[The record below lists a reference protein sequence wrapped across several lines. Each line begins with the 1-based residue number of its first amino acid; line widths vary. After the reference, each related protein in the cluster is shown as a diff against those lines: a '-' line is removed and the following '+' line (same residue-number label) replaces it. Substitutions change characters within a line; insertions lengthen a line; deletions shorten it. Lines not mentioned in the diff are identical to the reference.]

1 MRSLLLTTALISA
14 ALLAGPAPAQELRP
28 GADFDAY
35 ANADWYRATPMPE
48 GEASLGTTAL
58 LRERAAGQ
66 VRELIAGAVR
76 APTSPAARRV
86 GDLYASLTGTQ
97 AIEARGLEP
106 LAADLAAIAAIRDRA
121 GLSAYL
127 GASLSLDD
135 GTNSHTPGV
144 LGVWFHQSPREA
156 RVVPHLMQGGLG
168 IAADRYAIESPVGPA
183 ALYRTHIAAV
193 LRLAGLEDASAR
205 ADRVVALERALARTH
220 APADQA
226 SDPHATDNPWTRAD
240 LETRAPGMDWAAWL
254 AAAGLERQPDF
265 NVWHPSAV
273 TGLAALVADQPVEAW
288 RDYLTYHHL
297 RRYEPAL
304 PVAFRQ
310 ALAEHA
316 NGLLSSTLA
325 FPPQRPAVAL
335 QAVETHLGQDLSRL
349 WAADHFTP
357 AHRAAAEDMVGHIL
371 TAWRARLT
379 TAPFLSPKARATALE
394 KLDTLEIG
402 VGLPDRWRDTSD
414 LVIRRDEA
422 YANLRRAE
430 ASAMRRERAGLS
442 QPVDMDD
449 WGSLLPHRV
458 GAILNFSPNTMQFT
472 AGILQPPYFDAAGD
486 AASNYGSA
494 GAGLAHEVGHTFD
507 PIGADYDP
515 EGRLRRW
522 WSEAD
527 RAAYDAALAPLH
539 AQLADYCL
547 KPDLCVTPDRVL
559 SETAAD
565 LAGLNVAYDA
575 YKLSLN
581 GRPDTV
587 IDGLT
592 GDQRFFLAFA
602 RRWRRLQSEAGARRQ
617 FATDNHAPGPYRAAA
632 VRNHDAWYAAF
643 DIQPGDPLYLPP
655 EQRVRIW

>member
-1 MRSLLLTTALISA
+1 MRDLLLSTVMAA
-14 ALLAGPAPAQELRP
+14 ALLAPPATGQEARP

-35 ANADWYRATPMPE
+35 ANADWYRATPMPD

-66 VRELIAGAVR
+66 LRELIAEAVR
-76 APTSPAARRV
+76 APTSPAALRV
-86 GDLYASLTGTQ
+86 GDLYASLTGTE

-121 GLSAYL
+121 ALSAYL
-127 GASLSLDD
+127 GAALSLDD
-135 GTNSHTPGV
+135 GTNGQTPGV

-168 IAADRYAIESPVGPA
+168 LPAERLAGEGPA
-183 ALYRTHIAAV
+183 AAATLYRTHIAAV
-193 LRLAGLEDASAR
+193 LRLAGLDQPEAR
-205 ADRVVALERALARTH
+205 ADRVVALERALSLTH

-240 LETRAPGMDWAAWL
+240 LGTRAPGMDWDAWL
-254 AAAGLERQPDF
+254 TAAGLERQPDF

-273 TGLAALVADQPVEAW
+273 TGLAALVADQPIEAW

-310 ALAEHA
+310 AFADHR
-316 NGLLSSTLA
+316 NGLLSSPLA
-325 FPPQRPAVAL
+325 FPPQRPVVAL
-335 QAVETHLGQDLSRL
+335 QMVEAHLGQDLSRL
-349 WAADHFTP
+349 WAARHFP
-357 AHRAAAEDMVGHIL
+357 PEHRAEAERMVSHIL

-379 TAPFLSPKARATALE
+379 AAPFLGPEARAVALQ
-394 KLDTLEIG
+394 KLDTLRIG
-402 VGLPDRWRDTSD
+402 VGHPDRWLDTPD

-430 ASAMRRERAGLS
+430 AHALARARARLDR
-442 QPVDMDD
+442 PVDMDD
-449 WGSLLPHRV
+449 WGALLPHRV

-472 AGILQPPYFDAAGD
+472 AGILQPPYFDPAGD

-507 PIGADYDP
+507 PIGADYDQ
-515 EGRLRRW
+515 EGRLVRW

-527 RAAYDAALAPLH
+527 RAAFDAALQPLR
-539 AQLADYCL
+539 AQLAGYCL
-547 KPDLCVTPDRVL
+547 KPDLCVDPDRVL

-565 LAGLNVAYDA
+565 LAGLHVAWDA

-581 GRPDTV
+581 GRPDAV

-602 RRWRRLQSEAGARRQ
+602 RRWRRLQTEAGARRQ
-617 FATDNHAPGPYRAAA
+617 FATDNHAPGPYRAAT

-643 DIQPGDPLYLPP
+643 DIRPGDPLYLPP
-655 EQRVRIW
+655 DQRVRIW

>member
-28 GADFDAY
+28 GADFDAF
-35 ANADWYRATPMPE
+35 ANADWYRTTPMPE
-48 GEASLGTTAL
+48 GEAALGTTAL

-66 VRELIAGAVR
+66 VRELLAEAVR
-76 APTSPAARRV
+76 APTSPAAQRV
-86 GDLYASLTGTQ
+86 GDLYSSLTGTE

-135 GTNSHTPGV
+135 GTNSRTPGV

-168 IAADRYAIESPVGPA
+168 LPADALRAELPSAA
-183 ALYRTHIAAV
+183 YRARIAAV
-193 LRLAGLEDASAR
+193 LTLAGLDRPQAR

-220 APADQA
+220 APAEQA

-240 LETRAPGMDWAAWL
+240 LAARAPGMDWSAWL
-254 AAAGLERQPDF
+254 TAAGLERQADF

-297 RRYEPAL
+297 GRYAAAL

-310 ALAEHA
+310 AFAGPDGA
-316 NGLLSSTLA
+316 
-325 FPPQRPAVAL
+325 PPQRPAVAL
-335 QAVETHLGQDLSRL
+335 EVVETHLGQDLSRL
-349 WAADHFTP
+349 WAADHFPP
-357 AHRAAAEDMVGHIL
+357 ASKAAAEDLVTHIL

-379 TAPFLSPKARATALE
+379 AASFLSPEASATALA
-394 KLDTLEIG
+394 KLDTLKVD
-402 VGLPDRWRDTSD
+402 VGHPDRWLDTSD

-430 ASAMRRERAGLS
+430 VSALRRERARLD

-472 AGILQPPYFDAAGD
+472 AGILQPPYFDPAGD

-515 EGRLRRW
+515 EGRLVRW
-522 WSEAD
+522 WSDAD
-527 RAAYDAALAPLH
+527 RAAYDAAVAPLH
-539 AQLADYCL
+539 AQLAAYCL

-602 RRWRRLQSEAGARRQ
+602 RRWRRLQTEAGARRQ
-617 FATDNHAPGPYRAAA
+617 FATDNHAPGPYRAAT

-643 DIQPGDPLYLPP
+643 DIRPGDPLYLPP